1 MLYNS
6 CPRAADN
13 SPSGSL
19 QTRPIF
25 VSNKGDYYDI
35 TDSVPQKEKKDG

>member
-6 CPRAADN
+6 CPCVADN
-13 SPSGSL
+13 EPYGSH

-25 VSNKGDYYDI
+25 VSNKGDNYDI
-35 TDSVPQKEKKDG
+35 TDSVPHKEKKDG